1 MFWTSENP
9 KVVLT
14 RVVGPDT
21 WSFIWTREFY
31 FFIFIGAGWRAA
43 FVFVSFIRA
52 ERSVEFYFGLKF
64 RRGTEF

>member
-1 MFWTSENP
+1 MFWTSEDP

-14 RVVGPDT
+14 RVIPDT
-21 WSFIWTREFY
+21 RSFIWTPEFY
-31 FFIFIGAGWRAA
+31 FFIFIGADWKAA

-52 ERSVEFYFGLKF
+52 ERSVDFYFGLKF